1 MLGKLANSY
10 IPKKKMKNFKELRSE
25 VDPKN
30 STFGTNRNPWDPWSQ
45 KADIAEGRESLL
57 DKYISSLG
65 FDPDIIP
72 LNQKIGYSKD
82 HAFEKWKAD
91 RVSRSR
97 VQEDVSPKTDDNFRA
112 YVASRKNQQEG
123 VELDENKKEKF
134 AGDEVDVHSGEHK
147 GKKGKIVGF
156 HGDHVEVKTESGNHI
171 YPHEDHIK
179 VTKSSDI
186 EESSKFGM
194 SPHTHE
200 TRKKLNKLVSRA
212 AKYHEIKTP
221 PGSMHGLRKED
232 KFADSYAASPTV
244 GMETE
249 NKSKANK
256 LVDIMKKRKLK
267 EDLYDHEKEDKS
279 VQTYGKKPKFDKAD
293 EKENSGENKP
303 KASAI
308 MSGGTTLT
316 KQKRDTIEIDPL
328 MRMRPGQPDPTKK
341 EDKKKQEDKQKK

>member
-1 MLGKLANSY
+1 MLGKLANSNE
-10 IPKKKMKNFKELRSE
+10 PRKKMKNFKDLRNE
-25 VDPKN
+25 IDPKN
-30 STFGTNRNPWDPWSQ
+30 STFGTNRNPMDPWSQ

-65 FDPDIIP
+65 FDPDVIP

-91 RVSRSR
+91 RVSRSK
-97 VQEDVSPKTDDNFRA
+97 VQES
-112 YVASRKNQQEG
+112 
-123 VELDENKKEKF
+123 LDENSKEKF
-134 AGDEVDVHSGEHK
+134 AGDEVDIHSGDHQ

-156 HGDHVEVKTESGNHI
+156 HGDHVEVKTESGEHV

-186 EESSKFGM
+186 EENSKFGM
-194 SPHTHE
+194 TPHTDE

-212 AKYHEIKTP
+212 AKHREVKTP
-221 PGSMHGLRKED
+221 PGSMHGLRIKKED
-232 KFADSYAASPTV
+232 KFSDSYAASLTV

-249 NKSKANK
+249 NKSKSSK
-256 LVDIMKKRKLK
+256 LVKMIKKLR

-279 VQTYGKKPKFDKAD
+279 VQTYGKKPKFDKTD

-303 KASAI
+303 KAAAV

-316 KQKRDTIEIDPL
+316 KQKRDVIEIDPL

-341 EDKKKQEDKQKK
+341 DDKKKQEDKQKK

>member
-10 IPKKKMKNFKELRSE
+10 IPKKKMKNFKELRNE
-25 VDPKN
+25 IDPKN
-30 STFGTNRNPWDPWSQ
+30 ATFGTNRNPWDPWSQ

-65 FDPDIIP
+65 FDPDVIP

-82 HAFEKWKAD
+82 RAFEKWKAD
-91 RVSRSR
+91 RVSRSK
-97 VQEDVSPKTDDNFRA
+97 VQEEVSAKTDDNFRS
-112 YVASRKNQQEG
+112 YIASRKNQLEED
-123 VELDENKKEKF
+123 V
-134 AGDEVDVHSGEHK
+134 AGDQVHIHSGEHAGTK
-147 GKKGKIVGF
+147 GTIVGF
-156 HGDHVEVKTESGNHI
+156 HGDVYEVKPHDGGKNV
-171 YPHEDHIK
+171 YPHKDHVK
-179 VTKSSDI
+179 VTKSVD
-186 EESSKFGM
+186 EDSKFGM

-212 AKYHEIKTP
+212 AKHREIKTP

-256 LVDIMKKRKLK
+256 LVHIMKKRKLG

-303 KASAI
+303 KAAAV

>member
-1 MLGKLANSY
+1 MLGKLANSNE
-10 IPKKKMKNFKELRSE
+10 PKKKMKNFKQLRNEL
-25 VDPKN
+25 DPKN
-30 STFGTNRNPWDPWSQ
+30 ATFGTNRNPWDPWSQ

-65 FDPDIIP
+65 FDPDVIP

-82 HAFEKWKAD
+82 HAFEKWKTD
-91 RVSRSR
+91 RVSRSK
-97 VQEDVSPKTDDNFRA
+97 VQESDN
-112 YVASRKNQQEG
+112 
-123 VELDENKKEKF
+123 LHENKKEKF
-134 AGDEVDVHSGEHK
+134 AGDEVHIHSGEHS
-147 GKKGKIVGF
+147 GTKGKIVGF
-156 HGDHVEVKTESGNHI
+156 HGDHVEVKTDKGNHI

-186 EESSKFGM
+186 EEDSKFGM

-212 AKYHEIKTP
+212 AKHREIKTP
-221 PGSMHGLRKED
+221 PGSMAGLRKED
-232 KFADSYAASPTV
+232 KFADSYAATQTV

-249 NKSKANK
+249 NKSKSNK
-256 LVDIMKKRKLK
+256 IVGIMKKRLK

-279 VQTYGKKPKFDKAD
+279 VQTYGKKPKFDKTD
-293 EKENSGENKP
+293 EKENSGDNKP
-303 KASAI
+303 KASAV

-316 KQKRDTIEIDPL
+316 KQKRDIIEIDPL

-341 EDKKKQEDKQKK
+341 DDKKKQEDKQKK